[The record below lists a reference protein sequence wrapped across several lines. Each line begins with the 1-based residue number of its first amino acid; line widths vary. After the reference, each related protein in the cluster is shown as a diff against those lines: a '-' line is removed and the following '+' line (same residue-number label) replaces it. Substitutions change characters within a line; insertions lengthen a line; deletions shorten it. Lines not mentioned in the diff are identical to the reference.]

1 VFTLHG
7 VDASGAAILRR
18 DLKRSAFEA
27 YMAKLAPMEVAL
39 EACGGAHHWARRLM
53 AMGHRVQLIP
63 PQYVKP
69 YVKRSKTDRAD
80 AEAICEAA
88 GRPSMRFV
96 PVKSAERQGELMV
109 LRTRELLVRQ
119 RTQAVNALRGHATEF
134 GLVVPLGVSRV
145 QELLA
150 KLAADPGVPKI
161 LCGWRRL
168 GS

>member
-1 VFTLHG
+1 MEIKQIGIDTSKHVFTLHG

-53 AMGHRVQLIP
+53 AMGHRVRLIP

-69 YVKRSKTDRAD
+69 YVKRSKTDQAD

-109 LRTRELLVRQ
+109 LRTRELLVGS
-119 RTQAVNALRGHATEF
+119 A
-134 GLVVPLGVSRV
+134 P
-145 QELLA
+145 
-150 KLAADPGVPKI
+150 
-161 LCGWRRL
+161 RL
-168 GS
+168 